1 MGAGLTISIFFTCQT
16 FIFWIFWKQIIWYL
30 EEKFA
35 KIHLPISQFYL
46 LPGDGH
52 WDMWSTVSHRGVTEW
67 AILKIKKT
75 HRKLFLTSETVKN
88 TEKGNFGVS
97 IMLADGLGMLGG
109 HLQTWWWLCSI
120 PWWCHQMETFSALLT
135 LCVGNSPVNFRW
147 ISHVNFPHKG
157 QWHIALM
164 FSLIGAYDW
173 VNNRDA
179 GDLRCHHA
187 HYDVTVMTSLGPALG
202 GSTLLGY

>member
-52 WDMWSTVSHRGVTEW
+52 WDMWSPVL

-75 HRKLFLTSETVKN
+75 DGKLFLTNEIVKN

-97 IMLADGLGMLGG
+97 IVPADGLGMLGVR
-109 HLQTWWWLCSI
+109 
-120 PWWCHQMETFSALLT
+120 TFADMVITVFNAMMTSSNRNIFRVTGPLGGKFT
-135 LCVGNSPVNFRW
+135 GQRW
-147 ISHVNFPHKG
+147 ISLTK
-157 QWHIALM
+157 A
-164 FSLIGAYDW
+164 S
-173 VNNRDA
+173 DA
-179 GDLRCHHA
+179 DLWCFLW
-187 HYDVTVMTSLGPALG
+187 LGPQQMVE
-202 GSTLLGY
+202 